1 MREEIDSL
9 IYTGPI
15 PPKAR
20 RQAEQFSKQFNE
32 SWKAKQVRL
41 NTLSVLFVNSYLQF
55 MGIDT
60 DLQASD
66 SQNLLQQIYL
76 DIADLSLKNNLYLE
90 CRPVLEGDESVYIPP
105 ESHSN
110 EVCGSSNRVG
120 YLAVQISKSFREAK
134 LLGFIKEVKNDYIPI
149 NQLQPLNNLLDCLE
163 NLTEN
168 LTQDNHAQ
176 VADNSVNFNSKLVD
190 LKQWFHHVFDVGWQE
205 VTSLLTTT
213 AHPTLVRGVAGNFV
227 SRGKLVDLGK
237 TNEQKVILIVTATA
251 ASKREMDVIVE
262 LHPATGETYL
272 FPYLH
277 LSVLDADGEAVM
289 EAHTRNHNK
298 NIQLE
303 FSNDL
308 EERFSVKLT
317 LADVSAVEN
326 FIT

>member
-1 MREEIDSL
+1 MSKEIDFL
-9 IYTGPI
+9 TYTGPI
-15 PPKAR
+15 SPNAR

-32 SWKAKQVRL
+32 SCKAEQIRL

-55 MGIDT
+55 MGIET
-60 DLQASD
+60 DLEASD
-66 SQNLLQQIYL
+66 SQNPLQQIYL

-90 CRPVLEGDESVYIPP
+90 CRPVLEGEKSVYIPP
-105 ESHSN
+105 ESQ
-110 EVCGSSNRVG
+110 SNRVS
-120 YLAVQISKSFREAK
+120 YVAVQISKSFREAK

-149 NQLQPLNNLLDCLE
+149 NQLQPLDNLLDCLE

-168 LTQDNHAQ
+168 LTQDNHVQ
-176 VADNSVNFNSKLVD
+176 VANNSVNFNSKLVD
-190 LKQWFHHVFDVGWQE
+190 LKQWFDNVFDVGWQE

-227 SRGKLVDLGK
+227 SRGKLVNLGK
-237 TNEQKVILIVTATA
+237 TNEQKVILIVTATPENE
-251 ASKREMDVIVE
+251 REMDVIIEV
-262 LHPATGETYL
+262 HPTTGKTYL

-277 LSVLDADGEAVM
+277 LTVLDADGEAVM

-308 EERFSVKLT
+308 EEHFSVKLT
-317 LADVSAVEN
+317 LGDVSAIEN
-326 FIT
+326 FVT